1 MRPIVRVD
9 SRLWLIAGIILIS
22 SMPLLSGGGGHSR
35 TGTAGHASIG
45 HRPVAKL
52 RRSAHLVAGLPSLD
66 RAIET
71 GLDPED
77 EPRPQARRLSD
88 RSPCADGGCLAART
102 RPLPTVCGFSH
113 GARLMR
119 C

>member
-1 MRPIVRVD
+1 MRPIIRVG

-22 SMPLLSGGGGHSR
+22 SMPLLSGGDGHSR
-35 TGTAGHASIG
+35 PGTAGHVSIG

-52 RRSAHLVAGLPSLD
+52 RRSAHLVAGLPSRD
-66 RAIET
+66 RAIEI

-77 EPRPQARRLSD
+77 DPWSRARRSSD
-88 RSPCADGGCLAART
+88 RSLCADGGRVVAMT
-102 RPLPTVCGFSH
+102 RPLPTVCGYSH